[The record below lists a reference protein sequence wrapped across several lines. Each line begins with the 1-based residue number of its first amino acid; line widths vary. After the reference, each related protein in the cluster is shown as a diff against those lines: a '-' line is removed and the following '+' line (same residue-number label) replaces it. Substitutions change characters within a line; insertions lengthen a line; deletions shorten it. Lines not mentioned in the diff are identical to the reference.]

1 MNKIRIMAMGA
12 LLLTLAL
19 VTQAAAADFSPKVT
33 FELSDRRINANPQLK
48 IHVEQDDAE
57 EELGHVTLRI
67 PAGFKVPADAKIED
81 GDALG
86 EGEIVI
92 AAGAGCRKD
101 APPNPVKAPAT
112 LPATLEERDR
122 TDEQV
127 DRAVRAVWFLDISG
141 VTSIVLEVTG
151 SKATGFKLDGDIP
164 ANDNTCPPLV
174 FDLNVN
180 SQSGAGVPIVR
191 NPSAPGEKTFKAKFF
206 SQDSAAVSVIKQVI
220 KIKP

>member
-1 MNKIRIMAMGA
+1 MKKTRMMALGA
-12 LLLTLAL
+12 LLLTLGL
-19 VTQAAAADFSPKVT
+19 ITQALAADFSPKVS
-33 FELSDRRINANPQLK
+33 FELSDRRVNANPQLK

-67 PAGFKVPADAKIED
+67 PAGFKVPADAKMEN
-81 GDALG
+81 GDSLG

-92 AAGAGCRKD
+92 SVGAGCRKD
-101 APPNPVKAPAT
+101 TPPNPAKAPAT
-112 LPATLEERDR
+112 LPATLTEQDR

-141 VTSIVLEVTG
+141 VAEIVLEITG
-151 SKATGFKLDGDIP
+151 SKATGYKLDGDIP

-191 NPSAPGEKTFKAKFF
+191 NPSAAGNKTFKAKFF